1 MHKKCCAKCRN
12 ANAEM
17 QMQSLNITNY
27 VYFGNL
33 AKIPGFM
40 NNRIVG
46 GEQAPSMIPWQVY
59 IFGCGGTILD
69 KCTILSAAHC
79 GFQAGG
85 KIRAGSRNK
94 FSGGEVIL
102 LSSVFKNS
110 FKKQINYSYIII

>member
-79 GFQAGG
+79 EFQAGG

-110 FKKQINYSYIII
+110 FKKQIN